1 MANES
6 TKWLYEQLKGKGY
19 NVGKDVNEFD
29 SLMRSNADSRQWAYN
44 TATKSGLNVGKD
56 IDEFSSLVGGSSSL
70 TPVEN
75 KGISTASTV
84 ESSLRSDHN
93 QDAREQAEVDELF
106 AGARSYREGYNPLAR
121 PLKKTPGF
129 EVPDGMK
136 KEEYK
141 PELIDVTLPSDA
153 MDAKVDGNNG
163 SKPDSMQNRFRSIA
177 LEQGVEATSESMH
190 RNLDNTRRLAESYT
204 DKGRS
209 KRKAAEMRA
218 RVSGT
223 PTSVLGLTPNVGV
236 STEGGEA
243 FPQTNNPNSPVPHGV
258 RFEDGKART
267 EWMLPDGSLS
277 TSFIDA
283 DKAEY
288 GARKAR
294 LQYEFLRRMEE
305 NGLNPAKQLDIEEQ
319 KKKDLLDTAEKQTRI
334 RLENNEEN
342 LRGLYDK
349 RAQAYD
355 ESTEWRDDEG
365 FWSNFVRVVGGA
377 FNRGVTAN
385 APKSATAI
393 KPDDKA
399 IGTYLTENQV
409 LNDARKLLET
419 RKLNKSYGFMGGFW
433 KIGNNLRN
441 MGMGA
446 RHAATDPDLYAG
458 GIMALQKASQLM
470 DVEDKLEHGED
481 LTDAEVN
488 LVYSTML
495 GQDVEKNIETPHGY
509 NAAQITV
516 EMFPFM
522 AQMALN
528 PASGL
533 SRAMVTKFGKA
544 GLKKIAAKKAAQ
556 GLTGE
561 AAEKFAKKELRKL
574 AAKTTGVQVLGDM
587 AEATVLANTL
597 QAPKTAANAI
607 ERYQGDVV
615 EDDKGDLSFDGN
627 HNWGEAIYKAEA
639 SAIIENYTEMLGEH
653 FGIIGNAIGKGAGK
667 GLRAVG
673 GGKVVDSVSDMIG
686 KIGSTEWAKAI
697 GEVEKRAHWNGTV
710 GEVLEEE
717 AGIVLNSIFTGD
729 NKINDLWD
737 ADQQI
742 DIVLGV
748 GLFGGFVSGIKSVG
762 YPIAKSRAKGKLRK
776 KNSVG
781 SWRFGDE
788 WEGIRDEIENAEE
801 KDLGIV
807 VRDLVRNHAESNE
820 QGKAIVEYAHAL
832 MKARGYEIA
841 SASVRA
847 EGNMTPEQQ
856 DIEDSFE
863 HGESIAEEQNSK
875 AMNDAKREM
884 EMARQKFVN
893 SSSED
898 FVAEHFDG
906 EDALSNI
913 SNLGDDEELRQT
925 ALDYVNSRA
934 VYDGMIHKVRD
945 DIDGKVEESNAIIQ
959 SRVNHDTGM
968 IHPAVYGTDKR
979 TVYVVSGTVS
989 MYDDWG
995 GPDTRKSSD
1004 NIIIRDAETG
1014 KAEFADPKQFVSID
1028 EGIDPEVE
1036 KETARN
1042 RIVEEI
1048 AVPAANS
1055 IDGVLSFAP
1064 GDTYTILNPDGI
1076 PEEVEVL
1083 GNSKGED
1090 GMPVTGMVDVQFPD
1104 GSIVYNYT
1112 HEQLQ
1117 ADVDKASAA
1126 RVEEFD
1132 RERDE
1137 QRNFMMD
1144 GEPIKTAPTERMEER
1159 EDDGTFDKPADTF
1172 DKPVNATEGTT
1183 SPIQPTDV
1191 TTSPEGSLTEQERVG
1206 GTTTGGT
1213 ATEEPQPSAL
1223 SQVPT
1228 DEQGEPIY
1236 EHAEP
1241 DTAWDALVEQTDGD
1255 EGMANRVIEQ
1265 TISEKEDELKKL
1277 SRQKPKAGLS
1287 TSQKI
1292 QAEKDKKKKM
1302 DGIQQSID
1310 HWKRMAVTKQR
1321 RQAEEDAAREA
1332 EARRRAEER
1341 RAQEEQAKAERE
1353 EAERI
1358 EREALEGVPDWSRD
1372 TPQDARARGYRRDG
1386 AGLARRQEPL
1396 VPFGRVNSPEGVA
1409 DMEPTKTAIT
1419 QQAMGGISMPSEE
1432 TETGGQPGKDGQT
1445 SGAVVGKEIEVKFGE
1460 KELPKGHAAVIDA
1473 TALQPS
1479 HIQGRRNP
1487 LHFLD
1492 EAQPK
1497 ERDDAASIDAARKIA
1512 RNIRPEEITS
1522 SVTAY
1527 TGAPTVN
1534 SRGETIQGNSRSDAL
1549 RLMYES
1555 EPEQS
1560 AKYKQYLIDHASDYG
1575 LTPEQIRGLER
1586 PVLVNMLDVDDDEAI
1601 RLGQFVAQDTESG
1614 GIERIKPKNTVQ
1626 RVGKGMTNF
1635 ANILLRS
1642 MNDEDSVSQLIDAN
1656 GVEALKW
1663 MAARGHISQTQYQSA
1678 FDSKGNITEE
1688 AKNDLKG
1695 MLYENVFTGGS
1706 TQLGEMFQRMPAK
1719 AQRAILATAHRDHD
1733 SARNDS
1739 MREELQQSIIAFND
1753 MANYPDVANATN
1765 LESAMR
1771 GAETW
1776 SRQYAFDEVTGESHL
1791 PSEKFSNF
1799 ALRLAAIYKG
1809 GSQKFIQ
1816 QTFNDLFDAIQG
1828 TAEDTLFE
1836 EADKTPKSLGEAIKK
1851 VLKLEYQPIKQNNN
1865 GQNGSDALG
1874 IDIAQGE
1881 TGRPGSTGDA
1891 SSGEREPG
1899 GTEPSESGGGT
1910 SKDSGEGDELAS
1922 IEAEEDTI
1930 RSRIEVKDDDWAEG
1944 EGYTP
1949 TLKRTVVV
1957 DGKHNVTQ
1965 VDAPNKKG
1973 DYTGSAYEY
1982 DGKTFGNLRE
1992 VVSYIDNA
2000 SFGTGGKLAEARKEV
2015 NTEPTEAQKEA
2026 GNYKKGHVTIGG
2038 MRISIENP
2046 RDSVRRG
2053 KDADGKEWETKMTLD
2068 YGYIR
2073 GTTGKDKDH
2082 IDIFLSDVATDAAH
2096 LEEMG
2101 IDSVYVIDQYNKD
2114 GSFDEHKVVY
2124 GVADSWQ
2131 AKEAYLENY
2140 SPDWAEG
2147 RRIDVT
2153 ETSMDAFKKWA
2164 FDGKRKMKPF
2174 AEYKAHRTTTP
2185 EGVVTEQ
2192 GRDGE
2197 MEPAKT
2203 VPIEHTR
2210 EKESSGGYSI
2220 TPSKYTN
2227 KKGKTSDVWHVK
2239 FDRELGK
2246 EEKAALNSFIREPL
2260 EEGRKT
2266 PRGWYDRNEGTYVM
2280 RSEEAARGLGNLIGN
2295 EEAVADAQ
2303 PLTAD
2308 DYAAAF
2314 EATARVLEPGKEEH
2328 DREVAE
2334 MHAETEPTAAMTEA
2348 EQSASEQGL
2357 SAGIEAAPG
2366 EGSAQKP
2373 ETRKKKSEPKK
2384 PAPMNRVDE
2393 EGLFNDLNTKGET
2406 RLSDHAEPVA
2416 PAEKPAETVKER
2428 EEAER
2433 KLKQKSHDGYSIG
2446 DEVLWDR
2453 YGNGKWE
2460 KVKIE
2465 DFDADGNP
2473 IFEAVKGVMSEKG
2486 DWSRV
2491 KSADG
2496 IFADSPSDKPAIA
2509 MGNGKDGTIVSLG
2522 DKPAGATGK
2531 VATTGQAADVTT
2543 KGNGKESRK
2552 NDITLKAEEP
2562 VGGLFA
2568 DLKDEPLNTKE
2579 NVRNSNGNTVGDSR
2593 AEDGSQLDGT
2603 DNGENNVG
2611 GGGRPDGGTDSGLAG
2626 ESGGTVIPGKRNDGQ
2641 DSEGGDA
2648 SVSGARSGEEV
2659 SGGTPGVAGKSS
2671 GIRDTGG
2678 SGDDRGDGVHG
2689 GTRGG
2694 SGRGGD
2700 AKNDGGRVHKTGR
2713 DTNEGASQSVRT
2725 DADAAIEE
2733 FKSVL
2738 DDSFK
2743 SSIDSLSD
2751 LLSAGAKAGYAFL
2764 RKGICDFSNWMRE
2777 MRKLVGTAFRASGFT
2792 DAEVDEWIRGMW
2804 DSDYTIDGE
2813 TRKISEWASTI
2824 GHKALRARGRDTLE
2838 AKRKAQA
2845 EAERI
2850 PVKVCDRGN
2859 IVETLPF
2866 LLPQQQDDVMKAEM
2880 QFFDESH
2887 SDREHAYGK
2896 GYMFTN
2902 GTGTGKTYTGLGIV
2916 KRFIKQGKGRILIL
2930 TPSQTKVK
2938 DWIKDAS
2945 NLQIDLR
2952 SLDEIAKDKGG
2963 TATSEKGTGAV
2974 VTTYA
2979 NFRQNVTL
2987 LEDDFD
2993 LIVYDESH
3001 RLLENKKGESSS
3013 GTMQHY
3019 MLSNRNEDYAFE
3031 RLRRINPVVKEL
3043 KEREDEFN
3051 RDYDAIVKRAEEEEG
3066 TDNVFHLKVSGKVP
3080 PFASEEWN
3088 VGDERRFP
3096 ELAAKLK
3103 EIRRLRK
3110 EYEEVEQPKI
3120 KEAAKK
3126 AVPKTKVVFLSATP
3140 FNTRENLDYAEGYI
3154 FSYPKEDSNVRQSPR
3169 SRFYLEHFG
3178 SAYKFRYNRLES
3190 SSTNPQAVARQEI
3203 EFSDYLQNTLQ
3214 TMSGRVIDSEWDYS
3228 RDFPTVTGDYA
3239 QRFNEAMEELQRDE
3253 STRAGAS
3260 AVMRDH
3266 NYISALFESLKVN
3279 QIIPRLKEHMAAGRK
3294 VVVFHRRVATR
3305 NELPLPF
3312 EYIFRS
3318 ARSAAKEE
3326 RDEHKR
3332 KAMLA
3337 GIRKLEN
3344 KYADMLEWERN
3355 LDLRMPREQ
3364 LAEAFGEDNVL
3375 FFSGK
3380 ETSANKNKAVE
3391 EFNDDNSGKNLIVI
3405 QEASGKEGIS
3415 LHDRT
3420 GKHQRV
3426 LVTLALPQS
3435 PITAL
3440 QIEGRIFRIGNRSN
3454 AIFEYPLLGLN
3465 AEMILFGQTFNSQVG
3480 TTENLALGSK
3490 ARNLRESIARGVE
3503 ERSGEVDL
3511 QSQGIGGKEMD
3522 AGSREEIDDF
3532 ERSVLDYYS
3541 NQKLSGRR
3549 DSREG
3554 KDYYPTPE
3562 PLGYMMAQWGMIEEG
3577 ESVLEPSAGHGA
3589 IARYVP
3595 VSAQLTAI
3603 EPSSALFSRLQ
3614 IKAGGIGR
3622 KFENDIFEHYHIV
3635 NKHDVVLMNPPFGTG
3650 GKLAVEHLA
3659 KAFNHLEE
3667 GGRIVALIPRGG
3679 ADKRFDKWYGETESA
3694 VMTGEVLL
3702 PDITFEK
3709 AGTAVS
3715 CRVVVID
3722 KVTNKNLARTA
3733 AAVKEQVDLSED
3745 YAKIEDFFEDLRSI
3759 EMPPRMIDT
3768 AGIMKKKCKASARDI
3783 REIKGVKEVA
3793 IEDSRIVV
3801 RGQRGFRVSLNWDEL
3816 KGEYLEKSL
3825 RDQFER
3831 FTRLRERA
3839 EEREADMAAGVYE
3852 ELRRLAAKLMEKS
3865 VEELEMEG
3873 TTSPEGSV
3881 TERGRDQGMEG
3892 DSGIRYREGDGIEE
3906 AGDRIEKLFEEAV
3919 AGNLKGKPVEI
3930 GRLTE
3935 AGRDYLEK
3943 LSGLSFKENVSFVLN
3958 PSDLMHIYKGHF
3970 GKNEKDK
3977 GQNIPLD
3984 KEDIRNIAGVISN
3997 PDKVIYLKEG
4007 EGLHRNMFYFFKE
4020 ADSGT
4025 YNLMEIYSDRKG
4037 NLTAKT
4043 FYKTRKDATQ
4053 RVMDIKKSLLPTSET
4068 YFGAILS
4075 DDAKLPKFFEL
4086 STYGEAESLERAGAG
4101 AYSDAEVSM
4110 ENDPWSKAW
4119 GESFRTK
4126 RQQKQFAERERKRMR
4141 ERAKSLSSIFGLD
4154 IEVIEDSSTLKG
4166 KKQRAKG
4173 WYDTKTGKITVVVSN
4188 HNSASDM
4195 EATILHEAVAHHGL
4209 RQLLGKHFDEFLDK
4223 VYDAAENGIKE
4234 KIDLLAS
4241 RNGWNR
4247 HVATEEYLAEL
4258 AERTDFEGAESR
4270 TGGWF
4275 NKIKQLFID
4284 MLFKAGFKHIKPG
4297 NIGDNELRYI
4307 LWRSYQNMAHP
4318 GRYRAFEW
4326 EAEDIAMQYSLKVGE
4341 YADSPADKPA
4351 DAADS
4356 DIRFRDGDFTPRDRA
4371 LAAQQYERMLSRGS
4385 WQFREA
4391 TQDSM
4396 LGLKTLYESILGSN
4410 IRIEDV
4416 AGYENAYL
4424 YENRMSSAN
4433 NGEQHEYFGRYMK
4446 PLLESVGELCGSK
4459 ELDRRILT
4467 DYMIAKHGLERNE
4480 YMRKEAAAAGGETD
4494 RDFSGLC
4501 GLTGEDD
4508 WQAAETVAK
4517 QMVDDYEADHNT
4529 AELWGSVK
4537 KATTATLE
4545 KIYLSGLI
4553 SEDTYNKVLGMYDFY
4568 IPLRGWDET
4577 TSDKVYGYLTSN
4589 DGPLSDGN
4597 VFKRATGRPSKA
4609 DDPIAFIAKMADDA
4623 IRQGNRNIMKQRF
4636 LNFVQGN
4643 PSDLVSVNELWL
4655 KYDDV
4660 ADEWKPMFAK
4670 LQPDMTHG
4678 EVEGEIARF
4687 EAKMEALR
4695 AAEPD
4700 KYKKGKDAWNIPY
4713 KVEYGNLKEHQVL
4726 VKRNGRAYVMTIN
4739 GNPRAAQAL
4748 NGLTNP
4754 DTDSSGVM
4762 SALSSVGTRMNRE
4775 LSAFYTTRNPN
4786 FVVSNFMR
4794 DMLYSNTM
4802 VWVKENPRYALQFHK
4817 NIGRMNPAMMG
4828 KLLWKWEQGT
4838 LDNSNYL
4845 EKMFKEFMQ
4854 NGGETGYTSVKDIE
4868 RHKKTVAAEL
4878 RKQGSVGRKAWSA
4891 LGMQLD
4897 LLNRSVENC
4906 ARFAAFVTSREMGRG
4921 LDRSI
4926 YDAKEISVN
4935 FNKKGSGGKFF
4946 GKKGQTFVGNVGA
4959 ALGWFGRGAFAF
4971 WNAGIQG
4978 MTNFGRAGMHNP
4990 RKALGGAAT
4999 LFTLGC
5005 VIPLLAQ
5012 MFGGGDGDDDD
5023 KNAYYNLPE
5032 YVRRSNIC
5040 FRAGDQWITIPLPIE
5055 YRAIYGMGELAC
5067 GVLTGNE
5074 RYGDAELARQ
5084 IAAQV
5089 SQTLPIDM
5097 LEGGGGIS
5105 PFIPTMAKPV
5115 TEAYLMNKSW
5125 TGLPIY
5131 KEETPFNK
5139 YDPEWKR
5146 VYQNTDPHLVGFAK
5160 WLNETSGGNDYRKG
5174 TIDINPAKIEY
5185 LLKGYLGGAY
5195 SFPKQLY
5202 NTGEIISGSRR
5213 FDWRDIP
5220 LANRV
5225 VKTGDER
5232 TAYRKL
5238 QNEYYKY
5245 KEEAEKTEHVF
5256 RGYGKDAEKGILGAA
5271 ERADFIYNSDEFVR
5285 YQIFDEFEP
5294 ALEAL
5299 RTLSSE
5305 GSEKEKEQYKTE
5317 YYGMM
5322 REFVEAWRNPKEFM
5336 KEEGSN
5342 RQNR

>member
-56 IDEFSSLVGGSSSL
+56 IDEFSSLVGGSSSS

-75 KGISTASTV
+75 KGISTAPTV
-84 ESSLRSDHN
+84 ASSLRSDHN
-93 QDAREQAEVDELF
+93 QDAGDQAEVDELF

-121 PLKKTPGF
+121 PLKKIPGF

-153 MDAKVDGNNG
+153 MDAKVDGKNG
-163 SKPDSMQNRFRSIA
+163 SKPNPMQNRVRSIA
-177 LEQGVEATSESMH
+177 LQQGVDGTISGLHSAADKTGRMSHSMTQQG
-190 RNLDNTRRLAESYT
+190 RD
-204 DKGRS
+204 RS
-209 KRKAAEMRA
+209 KLMRQAAKQMGVENTDPIGLLNP
-218 RVSGT
+218 VSKSLPENNMNGNGKEGE
-223 PTSVLGLTPNVGV
+223 SDWENNVG
-236 STEGGEA
+236 GEESVA
-243 FPQTNNPNSPVPHGV
+243 SIHGADFYGMT
-258 RFEDGKART
+258 RDADGKLVPQ
-267 EWMLPDGSLS
+267 WQMPDGSIT
-277 TSFIDA
+277 TSFSEADRSVTAARQERNRLDRLDNITIAGQLRRERRRLEDLKRRRKEIGYAAAKEAAANGVPYNLYGRSGFNAVASDPDA
-283 DKAEY
+283 DALGVAIRQSEERIKKLERQRDKEQGKDIGYWRTFGDVISDSRLWDMGVQDMKDALVRKKANDKTER
-288 GARKAR
+288 G
-294 LQYEFLRRMEE
+294 E
-305 NGLNPAKQLDIEEQ
+305 GLNVSEQRMMESLHDNETTADVENFWSRAGAMSAEMIPFMIDFALMGGTRSGATAISKGLTSYMLKGTQKALPKVANNKVAQWTIKVLGTMPEDLLRSAVMTNTVQGMKTGADVIERKLGDVVKNDDGTFNFENDKSWGNAIWQGEANNIIEDYSEMFGPHLDGVLSLNTLGKIAGTFGAKRLSGILSKASNSELAGIAGTVQKHLNNLGVSDYFGEVGEEYYGQLWRTMLNLDDAYKQNQDGSRTNLFLDGQFHGDIWGGMALSMGIIGVGKYSVTAAAYSAMKHRVNKADTRASKSFTPEVWEGWRERIDGTTNDKFGELAEAIVADSTLNDEQ
-319 KKKDLLDTAEKQTRI
+319 KSAAFNYMETSL
-334 RLENNEEN
+334 N
-342 LRGLYDK
+342 LRG
-349 RAQAYD
+349 
-355 ESTEWRDDEG
+355 
-365 FWSNFVRVVGGA
+365 
-377 FNRGVTAN
+377 FNLASVAHQRG
-385 APKSATAI
+385 
-393 KPDDKA
+393 
-399 IGTYLTENQV
+399 
-409 LNDARKLLET
+409 
-419 RKLNKSYGFMGGFW
+419 
-433 KIGNNLRN
+433 
-441 MGMGA
+441 
-446 RHAATDPDLYAG
+446 
-458 GIMALQKASQLM
+458 
-470 DVEDKLEHGED
+470 
-481 LTDAEVN
+481 
-488 LVYSTML
+488 
-495 GQDVEKNIETPHGY
+495 
-509 NAAQITV
+509 
-516 EMFPFM
+516 
-522 AQMALN
+522 
-528 PASGL
+528 
-533 SRAMVTKFGKA
+533 
-544 GLKKIAAKKAAQ
+544 
-556 GLTGE
+556 
-561 AAEKFAKKELRKL
+561 
-574 AAKTTGVQVLGDM
+574 
-587 AEATVLANTL
+587 
-597 QAPKTAANAI
+597 
-607 ERYQGDVV
+607 
-615 EDDKGDLSFDGN
+615 
-627 HNWGEAIYKAEA
+627 
-639 SAIIENYTEMLGEH
+639 
-653 FGIIGNAIGKGAGK
+653 
-667 GLRAVG
+667 
-673 GGKVVDSVSDMIG
+673 
-686 KIGSTEWAKAI
+686 
-697 GEVEKRAHWNGTV
+697 GEVS
-710 GEVLEEE
+710 EEE
-717 AGIVLNSIFTGD
+717 GAVNESYLDGY
-729 NKINDLWD
+729 
-737 ADQQI
+737 
-742 DIVLGV
+742 
-748 GLFGGFVSGIKSVG
+748 SVT
-762 YPIAKSRAKGKLRK
+762 
-776 KNSVG
+776 
-781 SWRFGDE
+781 
-788 WEGIRDEIENAEE
+788 
-801 KDLGIV
+801 
-807 VRDLVRNHAESNE
+807 
-820 QGKAIVEYAHAL
+820 
-832 MKARGYEIA
+832 
-841 SASVRA
+841 
-847 EGNMTPEQQ
+847 TPQE
-856 DIEDSFE
+856 
-863 HGESIAEEQNSK
+863 
-875 AMNDAKREM
+875 MNDAKREM
-884 EMARQKFVN
+884 ELARQKFVN
-893 SSSED
+893 STSED
-898 FVAEHFDG
+898 YVAEHFDG
-906 EDALSNI
+906 EDALSNL
-913 SNLGDDEELRQT
+913 SNLGNDEELRQT

-934 VYDGMIHKVRD
+934 VYDGMIQKVRD

-959 SRVNHDTGM
+959 SRVNHDTGL
-968 IHPAVYGTDKR
+968 IHSAVYGTDKR
-979 TVYVVSGTVS
+979 NVYVVSGTVS

-1004 NIIIRDAETG
+1004 TIIIRDAETG
-1014 KAEFADPKQFVSID
+1014 KAEFANPKQFVSIN

-1036 KETARN
+1036 KEAARN
-1042 RIVEEI
+1042 QIIEEI
-1048 AVPAANS
+1048 AVPAANN

-1076 PEEVEVL
+1076 PEEIEVL

-1090 GMPVTGMVDVQFPD
+1090 GMPVPGMVDVQFPD

-1137 QRNFMMD
+1137 QRNAMMD
-1144 GEPIKTAPTERMEER
+1144 VEPIKTTSTERMEER
-1159 EDDGTFDKPADTF
+1159 EDDGTFDKPA
-1172 DKPVNATEGTT
+1172 NATEGTT
-1183 SPIQPTDV
+1183 TPTQPTDI
-1191 TTSPEGSLTEQERVG
+1191 TTSPEGSVTEQERVG

-1223 SQVPT
+1223 LQVPT

-1236 EHAEP
+1236 EQAEP

-1321 RQAEEDAAREA
+1321 RQAEKDAAREA
-1332 EARRRAEER
+1332 EARRMAEER
-1341 RAQEEQAKAERE
+1341 RAQEEQARAERD

-1396 VPFGRVNSPEGVA
+1396 VAFGRVNAPEGVA
-1409 DMEPTKTAIT
+1409 DMEPTKTAPT
-1419 QQAMGGISMPSEE
+1419 QQAMEGISMPSEE
-1432 TETGGQPGKDGQT
+1432 TETVGQPGKDGQT

-1512 RNIRPEEITS
+1512 QNIRPEEITS

-1555 EPEQS
+1555 EPEQ
-1560 AKYKQYLIDHASDYG
+1560 AVKYKQHLIDHATDYG
-1575 LTPEQIRGLER
+1575 LTPEQIEGLER

-1642 MNDEDSVSQLIDAN
+1642 TNEEDSVSQLIDAN

-1851 VLKLEYQPIKQNNN
+1851 VLKLEYQPIKQNYN
-1865 GQNGSDALG
+1865 GHNGSDALG

-1891 SSGEREPG
+1891 SSGERDPG
-1899 GTEPSESGGGT
+1899 GTESSDSGGGT
-1910 SKDSGEGDELAS
+1910 SKDSGEGNELAA
-1922 IEAEEDTI
+1922 IEAEEDAI

-1944 EGYTP
+1944 EGYAP

-1973 DYTGSAYEY
+1973 AYTGSAYEY
-1982 DGKTFGNLRE
+1982 DGKTFGDLRE

-2000 SFGTGGKLAEARKEV
+2000 SSGTGGRIAEVRKEV

-2203 VPIEHTR
+2203 VSIEQTR

-2246 EEKAALNSFIREPL
+2246 EEKAALNAFIRKPL
-2260 EEGRKT
+2260 AEGRKT
-2266 PRGWYDRNEGTYVM
+2266 PRGWYDRDEGTYVM

-2314 EATARVLEPGKEEH
+2314 EATARDLEPGKEEH

-2366 EGSAQKP
+2366 DGSAQKP
-2373 ETRKKKSEPKK
+2373 ETRKKK
-2384 PAPMNRVDE
+2384 
-2393 EGLFNDLNTKGET
+2393 NDLNTKGET

-2416 PAEKPAETVKER
+2416 PAEKPAETGKER

-2465 DFDADGNP
+2465 DFEADGSP

-2491 KSADG
+2491 KPADG
-2496 IFADSPSDKPAIA
+2496 IVSPDDKPANA
-2509 MGNGKDGTIVSLG
+2509 TGEFGATVSLG

-2552 NDITLKAEEP
+2552 NDVTLKAEEP

-2568 DLKDEPLNTKE
+2568 DLNDKPLNTKE
-2579 NVRNSNGNTVGDSR
+2579 NVRNSNGNTAGDSR
-2593 AEDGSQLDGT
+2593 AEDGAQLGGT
-2603 DNGENNVG
+2603 DNGEGNVG

-2626 ESGGTVIPGKRNDGQ
+2626 ESGGTVIPGKRNDGK

-2648 SVSGARSGEEV
+2648 SVSGAGSGGKV
-2659 SGGTPGVAGKSS
+2659 YGGTPGVAGNPS
-2671 GIRDTGG
+2671 GIRDIGG

-2694 SGRGGD
+2694 SERGGD

-2713 DTNEGASQSVRT
+2713 VTNEGASQSVRT
-2725 DADAAIEE
+2725 DADAAIAE

-2838 AKRKAQA
+2838 AKRKAQV

-2850 PVKVCDRGN
+2850 RVKVCDRGN
-2859 IVETLPF
+2859 IGETLPF
-2866 LLPQQQDDVMKAEM
+2866 LLPQQQDDVMKAET

-2916 KRFIKQGKGRILIL
+2916 KRFLKQGKGRILIL

-2945 NLQIDLR
+2945 NIQIDLR

-2963 TATSEKGTGAV
+2963 TATTEKGTGAV

-3001 RLLENKKGESSS
+3001 RLLENRKGESSS

-3043 KEREDEFN
+3043 KKREDEFN

-3088 VGDERRFP
+3088 AGDESRFP

-3154 FSYPKEDSNVRQSPR
+3154 FSYPKEDSNVRQNPR

-3279 QIIPRLKEHMAAGRK
+3279 QIIPRLKEHIAAGRK

-3326 RDEHKR
+3326 SDEHKR

-3511 QSQGIGGKEMD
+3511 QSQGTGGKEMD

-3595 VSAQLTAI
+3595 TSAQLTAI

-3614 IKAGGIGR
+3614 IKVGGIGR

-3722 KVTNKNLARTA
+3722 KVTNKKLARTA
-3733 AAVKEQVDLSED
+3733 AAVREQVDLSED
-3745 YAKIEDFFEDLRSI
+3745 YAKIEDFFEDMRRI

-3768 AGIMKKKCKASARDI
+3768 AGIMKKKSKASARDI

-4086 STYGEAESLERAGAG
+4086 STDREAESLERAGVG
-4101 AYSDAEVSM
+4101 AYSDADVSI

-4119 GESFRTK
+4119 GESIRTK
-4126 RQQKQFAERERKRMR
+4126 RKQREFAEKERGRMR
-4141 ERAKSLSSIFGLD
+4141 ERAKSLSSILGLD

-4247 HVATEEYLAEL
+4247 RVATEEYLAGL

-4275 NKIKQLFID
+4275 NKIKQLFIE

-4297 NIGDNELRYI
+4297 SIGDNELRYI

-4356 DIRFRDGDFTPRDRA
+4356 DVRFRDGDFTPRDRA

-4396 LGLKTLYESILGSN
+4396 LGLKTLYKSILGSN

-4446 PLLESVGELCGSK
+4446 PLLESVGKLCGSK

-4467 DYMIAKHGLERNE
+4467 DYMMAKHGLERNE
-4480 YMRKEAAAAGGETD
+4480 YMRKEAKQWNKELAKAHKKNERLTESYRKEN
-4494 RDFSGLC
+4494 RDFAGLC
-4501 GLTGEDD
+4501 GLTGEKD
-4508 WQAAETVAK
+4508 WQEAERVA
-4517 QMVDDYEADHNT
+4517 QEMVNDYEADHNT
-4529 AELWGSVK
+4529 SELWGSVK

-4553 SEDTYNKVLGMYDFY
+4553 SEDTYNKVRGMYDFY

-4577 TSDKVYGYLTSN
+4577 TSDEVYGYLTSK
-4589 DGPLSDGN
+4589 DGPLNGN
-4597 VFKRATGRPSKA
+4597 VFKHAEGRESKA
-4609 DDPIAFIAKMADDA
+4609 DDPIATIAMMADDA

-4636 LNFVQGN
+4636 LNFVHGN
-4643 PSDLVSVNELWL
+4643 PSDLVSVNEMWL
-4655 KYDDV
+4655 QHNDV
-4660 ADEWKPMFAK
+4660 TDEWEPVFAN
-4670 LQPDMTHG
+4670 LQPDMTH
-4678 EVEGEIARF
+4678 EEIESEIAKF

-4695 AAEPD
+4695 ASEPD
-4700 KYKKGKDAWNIPY
+4700 KYKKGRDARNIPY
-4713 KVEYGNLKEHQVL
+4713 KVEHDNLKEHQVL
-4726 VKRNGRAYVMTIN
+4726 VKRNGRTYVMTIN

-4754 DTDSSGVM
+4754 DTDSSGVI
-4762 SALSSVGTRMNRE
+4762 SALSSVGTRINRE

-4817 NIGRMNPAMMG
+4817 NCLKFSPVSPRRTVRLRKEITPIKGIKGRGFIGKDSIYSIGM
-4828 KLLWKWEQGT
+4828 LLRKWENGT
-4838 LDNSNYL
+4838 LNMTDKY
-4845 EKMFKEFMQ
+4845 EAMFKEFMQ

-4946 GKKGQTFVGNVGA
+4946 GKKGQTFVGNVGS

-4990 RKALGGAAT
+4990 RKALGGAAA

-5005 VIPLLAQ
+5005 VIPLLTQ
-5012 MFGGGDGDDDD
+5012 MFGGDGDDDD

-5067 GVLTGNE
+5067 GVLSGNE

-5131 KEETPFNK
+5131 KEKTPFNK

-5146 VYQNTDPHLVGFAK
+5146 VYENTDPHLVGFAK

-5185 LLKGYLGGAY
+5185 LLKGYFGGVY

-5245 KEEAEKTEHVF
+5245 KEEAEKTEHAF
-5256 RGYGKDAEKGILGAA
+5256 MGYGKDAEKGILGAA

-5299 RTLSSE
+5299 RKLSSE